1 MNISTKHIP
10 LLITLGLSLASVF
23 MTSFFSLSLVNGEF
37 SINYPSLFGLIGL
50 VVTCAT
56 IPLKREIWVYA
67 FMIVIGAS
75 FTPYVEV
82 SFLRFSLFLGS
93 FELNFISL
101 ALLIAHMALNL
112 GDKDAS
118 IPPPPVEGWTK
129 VNWFKHQH
137 QDKSDE
143 EIQRLLNGDLVPE
156 AKQALEEILESRK
169 SNE

>member
-10 LLITLGLSLASVF
+10 LLIASGLSLASVF
-23 MTSFFSLSLVNGEF
+23 MTSFSPLSPAGSSF
-37 SINYPSLFGLIGL
+37 SISAPSLFGLIGL
-50 VVTCAT
+50 AVTCAS
-56 IPLKREIWVYA
+56 IALKREIWVYA

-101 ALLIAHMALNL
+101 ALLLTHMALNF
-112 GDKDAS
+112 GNKGVDSSTSKIDS
-118 IPPPPVEGWTK
+118 EK
-129 VNWFKHQH
+129 VNRFVQMHEN
-137 QDKSDE
+137 KSDE
-143 EIQRLLNGDLVPE
+143 EIKRLMDGDLIPE
-156 AKQALEEILESRK
+156 AKQALEEILKSRK